1 MFPGHV
7 TMVEPRGRSS
17 KSGRSDAFS
26 ATRCRLPPWARRGRR
41 CGCTQFWRG
50 RVAVSW
56 QVRTIRRSSQM
67 GAYASGA
74 PGCAWAPGR
83 LARWPAPGLRSA
95 LCARTDVAVT
105 SRQSVQRL
113 ERRPR
118 RPPGRPARES
128 GERCALAASSRHN
141 SPPGRKQ
148 PARVMAPP
156 PVRTRSRCRGL
167 KDRRR
172 PKAHPVQRPTQAQ
185 TRCSAAQRGP
195 DRPGATLVPPAHDE
209 ERHDQDHH
217 RLSGPR

>member
-105 SRQSVQRL
+105 SRQSLPRL
-113 ERRPR
+113 ERRPPVR
-118 RPPGRPARES
+118 LTEHAMRPAGPSVKVKS
-128 GERCALAASSRHN
+128 GTMVETSPATPAASYPSRQRRC
-141 SPPGRKQ
+141 G
-148 PARVMAPP
+148 ARP
-156 PVRTRSRCRGL
+156 
-167 KDRRR
+167 
-172 PKAHPVQRPTQAQ
+172 H
-185 TRCSAAQRGP
+185 
-195 DRPGATLVPPAHDE
+195 
-209 ERHDQDHH
+209 
-217 RLSGPR
+217 